1 MITSVDNIKLDRDN
15 AEFNYAAEFVRHTDK
30 LVYLTGKAGTG
41 KTTFLKYIKAT
52 TNKNT
57 VILAPTGV
65 AAINAGGET
74 IHSFFQ
80 VPFGPFVPG
89 DSRLRQTTKD
99 TENKETIYTTFR
111 YGEERKRII
120 ENLELL
126 IIDEI
131 SMVRADM
138 LDVIDRLLRVFRR
151 KPNLPFGGVQ
161 VILIGDTFQLA
172 PISKNEDWSILSQFY
187 KTPFFFN
194 SKVIEENPPVY
205 IELKK
210 IYRQSEKEFIDLL
223 NRVRVSKVDANDFKV
238 LNAKYDPSFSG
249 NGRDYITLATHNAI
263 VDEINNTKLNQ
274 LETELYTYQA
284 NVKGTFPDKIK
295 PTDHYL
301 KLKVGAQVMFI
312 KNDSGAPKKYFN
324 GKIGKIK
331 ELDDDS
337 IIVVFDDNTEVKV
350 EKATWE
356 NIEYTYNKDEKRIIE
371 ETVGVFEQFPLRL
384 AWAITVH
391 KSQGLTF
398 EKVIADLGKAFAPGQ
413 VYVALSRCTSFNGL
427 VLKTQLTNYAIKTDP
442 SVLEFAKNE
451 TPETLITE
459 QLNTGKA
466 DFYYKKSRKDFEKG
480 DMKSSFSNFIKA
492 LQFRNDIHTDV
503 FRRFIEVQGQ
513 RYFNLKQ
520 KYNLVSEQFE
530 LSKTELSKTKEL
542 LVSKEQELQN
552 NIEELAKK
560 STTIEELSNKTEE
573 LETGTKLL
581 NEKVEQFEKKLSMSE
596 KKSERLDSKLKKT
609 QNNLKEKTEKAQ
621 IDKVEISELK
631 QELNQLKKKL
641 VDSQKES
648 KKIASKLNKTS
659 DSLDEVNKE
668 NNANK
673 AEINRLR
680 GLKWYHKLFGDK

>member
-1 MITSVDNIKLDRDN
+1 MIESVDNIKLDRDN

-65 AAINAGGET
+65 AAINAGGVT

-89 DSRLRQTTKD
+89 DSRLRQTFKG
-99 TENKETIYTTFR
+99 TENKETIFTTFR
-111 YGEERKRII
+111 YGEERIRII
-120 ENLELL
+120 ESLELL

-138 LDVIDRLLRVFRR
+138 LDVIDKLLRVYRR
-151 KPNLPFGGVQ
+151 KPNMPFGGVQ

-223 NRVRVSKVDANDFKV
+223 NRVRVSKVNANDFKV

-249 NGRDYITLATHNAI
+249 NGKDYITLATHNAI
-263 VDEINNTKLNQ
+263 VDEINITELNQ
-274 LETELYTYQA
+274 LETKLFTYEA

-301 KLKVGAQVMFI
+301 KLKIGAQVMFI
-312 KNDSGAPKKYFN
+312 KNDASTPKKYYN

-331 ELDDDS
+331 ELDDVS
-337 IIVVFDDNTEVKV
+337 IIVVFDDDTEVKV

-356 NIEYTYNKDEKRIIE
+356 NIEYSYNKEEKRIIE
-371 ETVGVFEQFPLRL
+371 KIVGVFEQFPIRL

-398 EKVIADLGKAFAPGQ
+398 EKVIADLGRAFAPGQ

-442 SVLEFAKNE
+442 NVLVFAKNE

-466 DFYYKKSRKDFEKG
+466 DFYYKKSREGFGKG
-480 DMKSSFSNFIKA
+480 DVKSAFSNFAKA
-492 LQFRNDIHTDV
+492 LKFRNDINTDI
-503 FRRFIEVQGQ
+503 FRRFVEVQGQ

-520 KYNLVSEQFE
+520 KYRLANEQFE
-530 LSKTELSKTKEL
+530 LSKIELSQTKEL
-542 LVSKEQELQN
+542 LVSKNHELQKSLEDLSKKN
-552 NIEELAKK
+552 TIIEG
-560 STTIEELSNKTEE
+560 LSNKTVE
-573 LETGTKLL
+573 LETGEKLL
-581 NEKVEQFEKKLSMSE
+581 NEKVEQLEKKLSTSE
-596 KKSERLDSKLKKT
+596 KKSERLDSKLKRT
-609 QNNLKEKTEKAQ
+609 QNDLKEKTEKAQ
-621 IDKVEISELK
+621 IDKVEIGELK
-631 QELNQLKKKL
+631 KDINKLNRILIYTKKDSQNLQNKLKIAIAN
-641 VDSQKES
+641 DAASQKE
-648 KKIASKLNKTS
+648 I
-659 DSLDEVNKE
+659 E
-668 NNANK
+668 
-673 AEINRLR
+673 RLK
-680 GLKWYHKLFGDK
+680 GLKWYNRLLGVK

>member
-1 MITSVDNIKLDRDN
+1 MIESVDNIKLDKDN

-41 KTTFLKYIKAT
+41 KTTFLKYIRAT

-65 AAINAGGET
+65 AAINAGGVT

-99 TENKETIYTTFR
+99 TENKETIYTTFKYR
-111 YGEERKRII
+111 EEKIKII
-120 ENLELL
+120 ESLELL
-126 IIDEI
+126 IIDEV

-151 KPNLPFGGVQ
+151 KPYLPFGGVQ
-161 VILIGDTFQLA
+161 VILIGDTFQLP
-172 PISKNEDWSILSQFY
+172 PIANNGDWSILSQFY

-210 IYRQSEKEFIDLL
+210 IYRQNEQDFIDLL
-223 NRVRVSKVDANDFKV
+223 NRVRVNKVNANDFKV

-263 VDEINNTKLNQ
+263 VDETNNTKLNQ
-274 LETELYTYQA
+274 LETDSFTYSA

-301 KLKVGAQVMFI
+301 KLKVGAQVMFV
-312 KNDSGAPKKYFN
+312 KNDASTPKRYYN

-331 ELDDDS
+331 ELEDDS
-337 IIVVFDDNTEVKV
+337 IKVVFDDDREVKV

-356 NIEYTYNKDEKRIIE
+356 NVEYSYNKDEKRIIE
-371 ETVGVFEQFPLRL
+371 KIVGVFEQFPIRL

-398 EKVIADLGKAFAPGQ
+398 EKVIADLGRAFAPGQ
-413 VYVALSRCTSFNGL
+413 VYVALSRCTSFSGL
-427 VLKTQLTNYAIKTDP
+427 VLKTQLNSYAIKTDP
-442 SVLEFAKNE
+442 NVIEFAKNE

-466 DFYYKKSRKDFEKG
+466 DFYYKKSREGFEKG
-480 DMKSSFSNFIKA
+480 KMKAAFSNFKKA
-492 LQFRNDIHTDV
+492 LKFRNDINTDI

-513 RYFNLKQ
+513 RFFNLKQ
-520 KYNLVSEQFE
+520 KYRLINEQFE
-530 LSKTELSKTKEL
+530 ISNTELFNTKEL
-542 LVSKEQELQN
+542 LVSKDQELKN
-552 NIEELAKK
+552 SLEELSKK
-560 STTIEELSNKTEE
+560 NATIEELSNKAVEFE
-573 LETGTKLL
+573 AGEKLL
-581 NEKVEQFEKKLSMSE
+581 NVKLEKLEKQVATSQR
-596 KKSERLDSKLKKT
+596 KSERLDSKLKKT
-609 QNNLKEKTEKAQ
+609 QDKLKEKTEKTK

-631 QELNQLKKKL
+631 KELKQLNRKL
-641 VDSQKES
+641 CDSQRDL
-648 KKIASKLNKTS
+648 KIITSKLDKTS
-659 DSLDEVNKE
+659 ESLDEVNIE
-668 NNANK
+668 NKANK
-673 AEINRLR
+673 TEINRLKD
-680 GLKWYHKLFGDK
+680 LKWYHKLFGSK